1 MDQLKVE
8 NRKLLCSSQNWH
20 RLYEE
25 ARMMKENTITTMDEE
40 NYPEDDNTINMSMYS

>member
-1 MDQLKVE
+1 MRTE

-25 ARMMKENTITTMDEE
+25 SRTIKENTITTMDEE
-40 NYPEDDNTINMSMYS
+40 NYTEEDDTINMGVY

>member
-1 MDQLKVE
+1 MDQLRSE

-25 ARMMKENTITTMDEE
+25 ARLIKDNTTTTMDEE
-40 NYPEDDNTINMSMYS
+40 NYTEDDNTINMGIYS

>member
-1 MDQLKVE
+1 MDKLRIE

-25 ARMMKENTITTMDEE
+25 ARMIKENTITTMAEE
-40 NYPEDDNTINMSMYS
+40 NYMEEDDNINMGIY

>member
-1 MDQLKVE
+1 MDQLRTE

-25 ARMMKENTITTMDEE
+25 SRMIKENTITTMDEE
-40 NYPEDDNTINMSMYS
+40 NYTEEDDINNMGLYS

>member
-1 MDQLKVE
+1 MDQLRTE

-25 ARMMKENTITTMDEE
+25 AVIIKNNTKNLIDEE
-40 NYPEDDNTINMSMYS
+40 NDTEEDNMINMARYS

>member
-1 MDQLKVE
+1 MDQLRTE

-25 ARMMKENTITTMDEE
+25 SRMIKESTITTMDEE
-40 NYPEDDNTINMSMYS
+40 NYTEDDHTINMEMYS

>member
-1 MDQLKVE
+1 MDLLRTE

-25 ARMMKENTITTMDEE
+25 SRMIKENTMTTMDEE
-40 NYPEDDNTINMSMYS
+40 NDTEEDDTINMGMY